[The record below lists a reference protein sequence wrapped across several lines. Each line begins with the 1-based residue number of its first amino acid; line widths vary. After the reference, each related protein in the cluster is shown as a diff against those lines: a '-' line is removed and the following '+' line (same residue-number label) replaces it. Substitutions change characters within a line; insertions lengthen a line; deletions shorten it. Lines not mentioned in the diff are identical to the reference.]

1 MEYKMRK
8 QITRQQLLKINARK
22 TFILE
27 GLTILCIFFCFGLIL
42 VLGNV

>member
-1 MEYKMRK
+1 MRK
-8 QITRQQLLKINARK
+8 QITRQQLLKRQAQK